1 MEEEKTKLREALFAF
16 YFEEGEDRIPI
27 TSLLKQL
34 NPIVEV
40 WQNLRTLLEENVTM
54 YDWSSGLKLVKIISY
69 QGNPYLFIKESIWQ
83 YLIIDLNTKQVLTS
97 EDVSAL
103 FNEEFF
109 IQNLRERR
117 ADLKEEWILMYDF
130 LDCQNVNKII
140 EYCLA
145 HRDILELPNTIVCKY
160 KIKEALT
167 YLRIGL
173 ADKSIQLGFQTP
185 DQFLYEFL
193 NLHLDLTPWGM
204 QDAHHRLGM
213 KKMKEM
219 LAKVKE
225 AKIPLSFVPQ
235 EFLEENT
242 IMRKLERKEE

>member
-1 MEEEKTKLREALFAF
+1 MDEEKTKLREALFTF

-40 WQNLRTLLEENVTM
+40 WQNLRTLLEKNVTM
-54 YDWSSGLKLVKIISY
+54 YDWSSGLDLVKIISY
-69 QGNPYLFIKESIWQ
+69 QGNTYLFIKENMWS
-83 YLIIDLNTKQVLTS
+83 YIIININSKKVLTKEEVTFIFS
-97 EDVSAL
+97 K
-103 FNEEFF
+103 EFF
-109 IQNLRERR
+109 VQNL
-117 ADLKEEWILMYDF
+117 EEEPTLNEDW
-130 LDCQNVNKII
+130 LDWCYQCRNANKIV
-140 EYCLA
+140 EYCLSYE
-145 HRDILELPNTIVCKY
+145 DILKLPNSIVCEY
-160 KIKEALT
+160 KIKDAIT

-173 ADKSIQLGFQTP
+173 SDKSIQLGFQTP

-193 NLHLDLTPWGM
+193 NLNFDLTPWGM
-204 QDAHHRLGM
+204 QDAYHRLGIE
-213 KKMKEM
+213 KMKEM

-242 IMRKLERKEE
+242 ITRKLERKEE

>member
-34 NPIVEV
+34 NPIIEI

-54 YDWSSGLKLVKIISY
+54 YDWSSGLDLVKIIPY
-69 QGNPYLFIKESIWQ
+69 QGNTYLFIKEMILH
-83 YLIIDLNTKQVLTS
+83 YLIIDLNTKRVLK
-97 EDVSAL
+97 EKNVSAL

-109 IQNLRERR
+109 IKNFRERKT
-117 ADLKEEWILMYDF
+117 DLKERWILMYDF
-130 LDCQNVNKII
+130 LDCQNIDKII

-145 HRDILELPNTIVCKY
+145 HEEVLKLPSSIVCKY
-160 KIKEALT
+160 KIKDALT

-173 ADKSIQLGFQTP
+173 ADKNIQLGFQTL

-193 NLHLDLTPWGM
+193 NLNLDLTPWGM
-204 QDAHHRLGM
+204 QDAHHRLGIE
-213 KKMKEM
+213 KMNEM
-219 LAKVKE
+219 LSKVKE

-235 EFLEENT
+235 EFLEENV
-242 IMRKLERKEE
+242 IMRKLEKEE

>member
-40 WQNLRTLLEENVTM
+40 WQNLKTLLEENVKM
-54 YDWSSGLKLVKIISY
+54 YDCFSGLDLVKIFSY
-69 QGNPYLFIKESIWQ
+69 QGNTYLFIKEMIFH
-83 YLIIDLNTKQVLTS
+83 YFIINLNTKQVLT
-97 EDVSAL
+97 EKDVTAL

-117 ADLKEEWILMYDF
+117 TNLEERWILIYDF
-130 LDCQNVNKII
+130 LDCQNANKIV
-140 EYCLA
+140 EYCFSYE
-145 HRDILELPNTIVCKY
+145 DILKLPNSIVCEY
-160 KIKEALT
+160 KIKDALT

-193 NLHLDLTPWGM
+193 NLNLDLTPWEM
-204 QDAHHRLGM
+204 QDAHHRLGIE
-213 KKMKEM
+213 KMKEM

-242 IMRKLERKEE
+242 IMRKLERKE